1 MLQAVSTSS
10 TTAATAGQEATPDLR
25 STADTWLKQLPQWAP
40 ELQRAAIWQL
50 GADGEM
56 HAKALAGLPTLADA
70 AQLKPITP
78 PAATAGQGRGPL
90 IARHDGVARID
101 FPVPLP
107 EGGGLLVC
115 LALADVPSLDTQ
127 QLMRQL
133 HWGVAWL
140 LRAGDQQTQQMQLAR
155 LERARFVIDTHAL
168 LFDQSEPQAA
178 ALALVDMLA
187 LRFHATLVQMA
198 VVRNLQTKLFARS
211 NTASFD
217 PRTHISRL
225 AEAAMN
231 EALDERALLV
241 WPPVDETSS
250 QSAAMPSLPSSLP
263 AAALADYAYEQK
275 AGGLAVLPL
284 IHQDTVTAV
293 LMLER
298 GTPFTAIECEALEIA
313 ALTMAPIFALQEL
326 AAQGPGER
334 LLRQMRSTAKT
345 ATDASHPALK
355 LGVLALALVL
365 AAAAL
370 IPVPQR
376 VMAHALIEGEIQR
389 AAVAPF
395 AGYVRLAPARA
406 GDTVSAGQ
414 MLATLDD
421 KDLRLDRLRLESEL
435 EVSLRKERE
444 AIAASNRVETRL
456 AAAQSGST
464 RAQLD
469 LVLEKLERIRI
480 TAPQAGVIIKGD
492 LSQQIGAPVE
502 QGKVLFEVAPL
513 DNWRVVL
520 EVDERDT
527 ALVQVGQT
535 GRIVLTT
542 LPGHAFDFTVRRV
555 TAVASAKDGRNYFR
569 VEAKITQPDPRLR
582 PGLEGVAKIDTG
594 ENAALRVWTR
604 HFRQWL
610 RITLWEHLP

>member
-1 MLQAVSTSS
+1 MLRTAPTAEAPQVPAGAGTAV
-10 TTAATAGQEATPDLR
+10 DLV
-25 STADTWLKQLPQWAP
+25 STADAWLKQLPQWAP

-50 GADGEM
+50 GTDGQPLT
-56 HAKALAGLPTLADA
+56 AALAGLPSLADA
-70 AQLKPITP
+70 AQLKPIALPAGP
-78 PAATAGQGRGPL
+78 PGQARGPV

-101 FPVPLP
+101 FPVPQT
-107 EGGGLLVC
+107 ESAGLLVC

-127 QLMRQL
+127 RLMRQL

-140 LRAGDQQTQQMQLAR
+140 LRAGDQQAGLLLQAR
-155 LERARFVIDTHAL
+155 LERARFVIDTNAL
-168 LFDQSEPQAA
+168 LLDQSAPHPA
-178 ALALVDMLA
+178 ALALANMLA
-187 LRFHATLVQMA
+187 LRLDATLVQIGQ
-198 VVRNLQTKLFARS
+198 VRRLQTKLFARS

-217 PRTHISRL
+217 TRTRLTSL

-231 EALDERALLV
+231 EAVDERALLL
-241 WPPVDETSS
+241 WPPGEEG
-250 QSAAMPSLPSSLP
+250 SLP
-263 AAALADYAYEQK
+263 AAALADYAHAQK
-275 AGGLAVLPL
+275 AGALALLPL
-284 IHQDTVTAV
+284 LHQGQVTGV

-298 GTPFTAIECEALEIA
+298 ELAFSPMECEALEVA
-313 ALTMAPIFALQEL
+313 ALGMAPIFALHDL
-326 AAQGPGER
+326 AAQGLGER
-334 LLRQMRSTAKT
+334 LRGRLLDTARA
-345 ATDASHPALK
+345 ATDTSHPALK
-355 LGVLALALVL
+355 LGALALALLL

-370 IPVPQR
+370 VPVPQR
-376 VMAHALIEGEIQR
+376 VMAHALIEGEVQR

-395 AGYVRLAPARA
+395 AGYVRQASARA
-406 GDTVSAGQ
+406 GDAVSAGQ
-414 MLATLDD
+414 LLATLDD

-444 AIAASNRVETRL
+444 AIAAGNRVDTRL

-469 LVLEKLERIRI
+469 LVLEKLERVRI
-480 TAPQAGVIIKGD
+480 TAPYAGIIIKGD

-527 ALVQVGQT
+527 ALVQLGQT

-542 LPGHAFDFTVRRV
+542 LPGQPFDFTVRRI
-555 TAVASAKDGRNYFR
+555 TAVATAKDGRNYFR
-569 VEAKITQPDPRLR
+569 VEAKLTQPDPRLR
-582 PGLEGVAKIDTG
+582 PGLEGVAKVDTG
-594 ENAALRVWTR
+594 EDPALMVWTR

-610 RITLWEHLP
+610 RVMVWEYLP